1 MHGCG
6 VPDASVHRRRLL
18 GLVYGLYG
26 RFRGAIPIA
35 FYVRVQSRAA
45 LKTQIG
51 LCSSRAA
58 PGRGLPNWSRT
69 CAAVVPR
76 RTVTRRLLT
85 KQALCHSCA
94 AHQAITHA

>member
-1 MHGCG
+1 MDGAG
-6 VPDASVHRRRLL
+6 FGEASGDRRRLL

-35 FYVRVQSRAA
+35 FYVRVQSRAG

-76 RTVTRRLLT
+76 RSVT
-85 KQALCHSCA
+85 A
-94 AHQAITHA
+94 AAAAPAP